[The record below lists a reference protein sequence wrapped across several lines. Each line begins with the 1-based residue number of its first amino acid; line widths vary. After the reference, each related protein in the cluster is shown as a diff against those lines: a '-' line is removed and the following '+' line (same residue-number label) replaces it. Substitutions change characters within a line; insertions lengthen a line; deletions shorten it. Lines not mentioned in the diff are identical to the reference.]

1 MCGRYTLT
9 SQDDV
14 AAALELATAEPAEP
28 SEWWR
33 PRFNIAPTQPAP
45 VVPNREGPR
54 HIEMMRWGLVP
65 PWSKDL
71 SGSARMINARVETA
85 ATSKAFRDALRRRRC
100 LVVADGFFEWR
111 KDGAKKVPLHIRP
124 DDRRPFAFAGLWER
138 WKGPDGWVVSFAI
151 LTCAP
156 NQLVA
161 PVHDRMP
168 IVLPPEAYAAW
179 LDPGEVAPE
188 ELAALL
194 APWTP
199 EGWSAVEVSPRVNSP
214 ANDDPACLEPAAG

>member
-14 AAALELATAEPAEP
+14 AAAMQLAIAEPAEP

-45 VVPNREGPR
+45 VVPNRDGPR
-54 HIEMMRWGLVP
+54 HLEMMRWGLVP

-85 ATSKAFRDALRRRRC
+85 ATSKAFRDALLRRRC

-111 KDGAKKVPLHIRP
+111 TEGPKKVPLHIRR

-138 WKGPDGWVVSFAI
+138 WKGPDGWVLSFTI

-156 NQLVA
+156 NRLVA

-168 IVLPPEAYAAW
+168 IVLPPDAYAAW
-179 LDPGEVAPE
+179 LTPGELPPAEV
-188 ELAALL
+188 AALL

-199 EGWSAVEVSPRVNSP
+199 EGWSVVEVSPRVNSP
-214 ANDDPACLEPAAG
+214 ANDDPACLEPAG